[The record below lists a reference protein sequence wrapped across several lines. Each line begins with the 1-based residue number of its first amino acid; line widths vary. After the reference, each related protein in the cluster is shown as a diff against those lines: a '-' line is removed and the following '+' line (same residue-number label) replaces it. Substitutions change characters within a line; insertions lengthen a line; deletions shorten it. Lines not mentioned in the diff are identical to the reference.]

1 MQTTDQPLYEAF
13 FEKDVDYYVAQLD
26 RLRSKKRLRFN
37 SSCFELGWAWF
48 FERKLYQTGSILLVF
63 SLVFIP
69 VAVLLL
75 RPYFNV
81 PTSSF
86 IILLFLYLTRAVFGI
101 FATRPYLMKAQKVIG
116 EIRSSGL
123 SYEEMKLSA
132 AKQGGINKRGLLYFN
147 IGLFLI
153 IVIVMYLLFTHQNT

>member
-13 FEKDVDYYVAQLD
+13 FEKDADYYVSQLD

-37 SSCFELGWAWF
+37 TSCFELGWAWF

-75 RPYFNV
+75 RPHFSILI
-81 PTSSF
+81 TSF
-86 IILLFLYLTRAVFGI
+86 IVLHFLYLIRALFGI

-123 SYEEMKLSA
+123 SYEEMKLLA

-153 IVIVMYLLFTHQNT
+153 IVIVMYLLFTHPGT